1 MLERMLECLPQAE
14 QSKMIE
20 QDLGPIEIVC
30 DAPPY
35 HVVRACN
42 LIGFESPEDVCWRR
56 LDHHEARGGWRKLLH
71 LCQRLLGVRPST
83 ESRCACNEEMPELN
97 CFSFTFVMNRTL
109 TYRLGQCPRCRTVF
123 WEDA

>member
-1 MLERMLECLPQAE
+1 
-14 QSKMIE
+14 MIE

-42 LIGFESPEDVCWRR
+42 LIGLESPEDVCWRR
-56 LDHHEARGGWRKLLH
+56 LDHHEARGGWRKLLDS
-71 LCQRLLGVRPST
+71 CQRLLGVRSST
-83 ESRCACNEEMPELN
+83 DSRCACNEEMPELN